1 MNFNK
6 LIKIFIHIIFWSIFL
21 VIPHLMFDLPL
32 NNMHR
37 FIYIFSLIIIFFYLN
52 TYVFIPFFLTKRK
65 FFLFIVSI
73 IGSIIISIFLTS
85 FIASQFPQ
93 IKYPVPHKFRDS
105 RFHSKDKNEYLLED
119 IEEEPEKSRIGQI
132 VFTLLF
138 TFAISTSIRVTRDYY
153 KNEKQKEEI
162 EKEKLASEIS
172 LLKSQVNPHFL
183 FNTLNGIYSIAN
195 KESTKTADAIVK
207 LSNLMRYM
215 LYEADKE
222 LVNLTKEIDYIINY
236 IDLQKLRLFDNVK
249 IKLEIQGDFEKETI
263 EPMLLIPFIENAF
276 KHGIDNE
283 MECII
288 DINLK
293 CKQGKLEIKVAN
305 SIIDAGENVDKI
317 SSGIGLKNV
326 KERLYLLY
334 PNNHSLSITEKNNIF
349 MVNLLLKL
357 KKDELHHS

>member
-1 MNFNK
+1 MNIKK
-6 LIKIFIHIIFWSIFL
+6 LRNILIHIIFWGIFL
-21 VIPHLMFDLPL
+21 AIPHFIFDLPL

-73 IGSIIISIFLTS
+73 IGSIIISLSITGL
-85 FIASQFPQ
+85 IASQFPQ
-93 IKYPVPHKFRDS
+93 IKYPIPHKFRDS
-105 RFHSKDKNEYLLED
+105 RFHSKNKNEYIIED
-119 IEEEPEKSRIGQI
+119 IEEESEKSRLGQI
-132 VFTLLF
+132 VFALLF
-138 TFAISTSIRVTRDYY
+138 TFAMSTSIRITRDYY

-195 KESTKTADAIVK
+195 KESKKTADAIVK
-207 LSNLMRYM
+207 LSDLMRYM

-222 LVNLTKEIDYIINY
+222 LVNLTKEISYIKNY

-249 IKLEIQGDFEKETI
+249 IKFEINGDFEKEMI

-283 MECII
+283 KRCII
-288 DINLK
+288 EINLK
-293 CKQGKLEIKVAN
+293 CERGRLEMKIAN
-305 SIIDAGENVDKI
+305 SIIKAGENIDKI

-326 KERLYLLY
+326 KERLNLLY
-334 PNNHSLSITEKNNIF
+334 PNEHSLSISEKNNIF
-349 MVNLLLKL
+349 TVNLFLNL
-357 KKDELHHS
+357 KKDELYHS